1 MTMSLF
7 LLFFFLKASLTFYFG
22 QVDAEIL
29 PKNKLGT
36 FFVDMVY
43 VDFIKEQNLNHI
55 NILFFDSHVP
65 M

>member
-1 MTMSLF
+1 MSKLT
-7 LLFFFLKASLTFYFG
+7 LLFEFV
-22 QVDAEIL
+22 QVEAEIL